1 MKTLSPTQQACLDA
15 MGIDVWVSRDQIE
28 EAAIEKAVIEE
39 AVVDVNS
46 VSDANLIVEPEI
58 QNIDA
63 KDQFEQLHAA
73 ISAKPA
79 VAQEE
84 KISTIITEQP
94 DAPTNPIFDIPTD
107 WNGLAQAVSSC
118 QRCELHNSRTHTV
131 FGSGNQNADWLIIG
145 DTPTVDDDK
154 NGNPFTGQSGEL
166 LTAMLRAIK
175 LTRQQV
181 YITNTLKCTTPNN
194 REPEESELDTCL
206 QYLHKQI
213 SLINPKLILVLGQSA
228 AQRVLNNQS
237 TLARL
242 RQKVHTLEESNI
254 SVPVIVSYHPSSLLS
269 MPANKGK
276 AWQDLLFAQKT
287 ISSQAVL

>member
-1 MKTLSPTQQACLDA
+1 MKNLSPTQQACLDA
-15 MGIDVWVSRDQIE
+15 MGIDVWVPRDVQNE
-28 EAAIEKAVIEE
+28 DAIEAIQDTPILLSQVKQEQVPVTNAEILP
-39 AVVDVNS
+39 VVENNQTIDV
-46 VSDANLIVEPEI
+46 DASPI
-58 QNIDA
+58 Q
-63 KDQFEQLHAA
+63 
-73 ISAKPA
+73 
-79 VAQEE
+79 
-84 KISTIITEQP
+84 KIA
-94 DAPTNPIFDIPTD
+94 DDIPTTLSIPDD
-107 WNGLAQAVSSC
+107 WNGLSQAVSSC
-118 QRCELHNSRTHTV
+118 RECGLHTSRTHTV

-242 RQKVHTLEESNI
+242 RQKVHSLEDSNI
-254 SVPVIVSYHPSSLLS
+254 SVSVPVVVSYHPSSLLS

-276 AWQDLLFAQKT
+276 AWQDLLFAQKA

>member
-1 MKTLSPTQQACLDA
+1 
-15 MGIDVWVSRDQIE
+15 MGIDVWVPRDVQNEDEIE
-28 EAAIEKAVIEE
+28 AIQDTPVSLSQVEQVQVPVTNVETLP
-39 AVVDVNS
+39 VVENNQTIDVDTS
-46 VSDANLIVEPEI
+46 PI
-58 QNIDA
+58 QKIAD
-63 KDQFEQLHAA
+63 D
-73 ISAKPA
+73 
-79 VAQEE
+79 
-84 KISTIITEQP
+84 ISTKLSIP
-94 DAPTNPIFDIPTD
+94 DD
-107 WNGLAQAVSSC
+107 WNGLSQAVSSC
-118 QRCELHNSRTHTV
+118 RECGLHKSRTHTV

-145 DTPTVDDDK
+145 DTPTIDDDK

-194 REPEESELDTCL
+194 REPETTELDTCL

-228 AQRVLNNQS
+228 AQRVLSNQS

-242 RQKVHTLEESNI
+242 RQKVHTLEGSNI
-254 SVPVIVSYHPSSLLS
+254 PVVVSYHPSSLLS